1 MAEVYNK
8 IERMS
13 IKSFE
18 IIPSATCNP
27 ALYINPDI
35 IFVYNHLRQ
44 FVQSRAESL
53 DPKTEQA
60 AEMLHHSSGS
70 HIIKT

>member
-27 ALYINPDI
+27 AVNKERD
-35 IFVYNHLRQ
+35 VN
-44 FVQSRAESL
+44 
-53 DPKTEQA
+53 
-60 AEMLHHSSGS
+60 
-70 HIIKT
+70 